1 MKSLFPSHLKCNS
14 YILVPPAPP
23 SFLAI
28 PSSVILPATGLSF
41 TFSCSVTGS
50 PIPSITWLHNNDV
63 ISNDDSI
70 TITTQEQ
77 LVNTTLTIA
86 NIQQSDIGDYHCR
99 AENNG
104 GSITSDPGTL
114 QIASKLTFLL
124 RLLLAQE
131 NLIMIHIYCQT

>member
-1 MKSLFPSHLKCNS
+1 MVMKCRDFSCNS
-14 YILVPPAPP
+14 YISVPPAPP
-23 SFLAI
+23 SFLVI
-28 PSSVILPATGLSF
+28 PSSIILPAAGVSF

-50 PIPSITWLHNNDV
+50 PIPSITWLHNNNV

-86 NIQQSDIGDYHCR
+86 NVQQSDTGDYQCR

-114 QIASKLTFLL
+114 QIASKL
-124 RLLLAQE
+124 
-131 NLIMIHIYCQT
+131 NLFAGIVISTS